1 MCLTNRAL
9 LAPVRPYGY
18 IFAYSGG
25 AHKSRQGHYQFF
37 ETGQSRVGG
46 VIDHVRNIG
55 VAQNLYVMLCGRTT
69 PT

>member
-1 MCLTNRAL
+1 MSDELRAL

-25 AHKSRQGHYQFF
+25 AHKSIQSHYQFF
-37 ETGQSRVGG
+37 ETDQSQVGG
-46 VIDHVRNIG
+46 VIDHVRNMG
-55 VAQNLYVMLCGRTT
+55 VAQNLCVMLCGHMT